1 MRRMA
6 VLLLLAGCSQDP
18 LDDADQGEAAPPP
31 AASAAAGNLAG
42 DSAGLQARVD
52 GAMAAALQDPAGARY
67 RNVRPGLAG
76 TVCGEV
82 DPKRTRGGHAG
93 FRPFLV
99 TPQGVAMV
107 AGSERLKFDDPADPF
122 PDFYIRWCASPEEL
136 KRLEPELRRAIAG
149 SGSAA
154 PLDPLPGESGVPD
167 PLLTDPGEPPPL
179 SPPSGSGGKAETGPA
194 DVNSFINS
202 VKRKRDQ
209 PTPGQ

>member
-1 MRRMA
+1 MRRLA
-6 VLLLLAGCSQDP
+6 ALLLLAGCSQDP
-18 LDDADQGEAAPPP
+18 PGDADDGDAATPP
-31 AASAAAGNLAG
+31 AAAAAGNLAG

-67 RNVRPGLAG
+67 RNVRAGLAG

-99 TPQGVAMV
+99 TPQGVALV
-107 AGSERLKFDDPADPF
+107 AGSARLKFDDPADPF

-136 KRLEPELRRAIAG
+136 KRLEPELQRAIAG
-149 SGSAA
+149 SGGAA
-154 PLDPLPGESGVPD
+154 PPPDPLPGEGGIHD
-167 PLLTDPGEPPPL
+167 PLPPDPGEQPPL
-179 SPPSGSGGKAETGPA
+179 SPPAGAGGKAETGPA

-209 PTPGQ
+209 PPPGQ